1 MENNQKLEEMKNLIE
16 VINKHNYNYYTLLSP
31 SISDSEYDKLYYRL
45 VDLETET
52 GIILPNSPTQ
62 RVGGEVLDKFNKHK
76 HEVRLYSLDKLRSV
90 DALSQWVDTM
100 KSFSPSTK
108 FALEY
113 KFDGLQLV
121 LEYENGF
128 FVRATTRGNG
138 EVGEDVTAQVK
149 TIRSVPLSIPYK
161 GNLIVQGEGMMTQTN
176 LKEYNKFATETLK
189 NARNGVAGAIR
200 NLDPKETAKRK
211 LDYFCYAILKCDK
224 EFLTQNEM
232 HEFLCENG
240 FKTGDYF
247 KLLDNIEQIKS
258 EIQRVDEIKTSLD
271 VMIDGMVIKINDVAV
286 REKIGYTNKF
296 PKWAIAYK
304 FEAQEASTILKDVIW
319 QVGRT
324 GRVTPI
330 AILEPT
336 VLAGATIQRATLNN
350 FDDIQKKR
358 VSINSTI
365 LIRRSNEVIPEVLGL
380 LEENENSKEI
390 SEPKYCPGSGSLLVK
405 HGPLLYCENRDGCT
419 EQAVDR
425 LSHFV
430 SRNAFNIVGL
440 SEKTILALHNNLG
453 VSEPAQLY
461 KLTREQILS
470 LDKVKHKKAD
480 NLIKAIENSKVVTL
494 DRFIFAIGIP
504 EVGDK
509 TAKDIAKKF
518 KNLENVMT
526 ATEEEFLEIKDI
538 GEVIAKNLADF
549 FKNEDNIKEI
559 EDLKSVGVVIKENT
573 EETVQNSEFAGK
585 TIVLTGSLES
595 YSRIDATNI
604 LERLGAIVTSSVSK
618 KTDLVI
624 AGAEAGSK
632 LVKAT
637 ELGIKVINEE
647 EFNKMIEKYN

>member
-1 MENNQKLEEMKNLIE
+1 M
-16 VINKHNYNYYTLLSP
+16 
-31 SISDSEYDKLYYRL
+31 
-45 VDLETET
+45 
-52 GIILPNSPTQ
+52 
-62 RVGGEVLDKFNKHK
+62 
-76 HEVRLYSLDKLRSV
+76 
-90 DALSQWVDTM
+90 
-100 KSFSPSTK
+100 
-108 FALEY
+108 
-113 KFDGLQLV
+113 
-121 LEYENGF
+121 
-128 FVRATTRGNG
+128 
-138 EVGEDVTAQVK
+138 
-149 TIRSVPLSIPYK
+149 
-161 GNLIVQGEGMMTQTN
+161 
-176 LKEYNKFATETLK
+176 
-189 NARNGVAGAIR
+189 
-200 NLDPKETAKRK
+200 
-211 LDYFCYAILKCDK
+211 
-224 EFLTQNEM
+224 
-232 HEFLCENG
+232 
-240 FKTGDYF
+240 
-247 KLLDNIEQIKS
+247 
-258 EIQRVDEIKTSLD
+258 
-271 VMIDGMVIKINDVAV
+271 
-286 REKIGYTNKF
+286 
-296 PKWAIAYK
+296 
-304 FEAQEASTILKDVIW
+304 
-319 QVGRT
+319 
-324 GRVTPI
+324 
-330 AILEPT
+330 
-336 VLAGATIQRATLNN
+336 
-350 FDDIQKKR
+350 
-358 VSINSTI
+358 SINSTI

-390 SEPKYCPGSGSLLVK
+390 SEPKYCPSCGSLLVK

-573 EETVQNSEFAGK
+573 EKIVQNSEFAGK